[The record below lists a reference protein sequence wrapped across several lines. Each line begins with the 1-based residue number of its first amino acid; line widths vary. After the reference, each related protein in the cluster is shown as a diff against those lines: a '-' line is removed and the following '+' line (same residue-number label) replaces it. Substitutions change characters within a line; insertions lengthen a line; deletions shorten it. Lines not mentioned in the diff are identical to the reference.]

1 MQRAPVRHPRLLLPP
16 FLAALAGGI
25 VVWRARHMAPYRP
38 RLERV
43 SLTLPNGHAGLAGMR
58 IGFVT
63 DTHMSPA
70 FRPEHLRHAVSLLA
84 AERPDLMLF
93 GGDYAS
99 ETTRFA
105 RDAAPILAELAAAS
119 PLGGY
124 AVLGNHDEQLGAG
137 KVAAALT
144 AAGIDVLRNE
154 ARSISDE
161 GGTLWLVGLDDAL
174 AENHALTEAF
184 TAVPDGAAALALWHE
199 ADWAEEAASCGA
211 FAQLSGHTHGGQ
223 VRIPFLG
230 ALALPPGGRRFDAG
244 LYWVHGMALYV
255 SRGVGVYRPPV
266 RFRCPPEVT
275 LITLKT

>member
-1 MQRAPVRHPRLLLPP
+1 MSALT
-16 FLAALAGGI
+16 ALAGG
-25 VVWRARHMAPYRP
+25 VTLWRARHVAPYRP
-38 RLERV
+38 RLERI
-43 SLTLPNGHAGLAGMR
+43 SLPVPPRHPALVGLR

-63 DTHMSPA
+63 DTHISPA
-70 FRPEHLRHAVSLLA
+70 FRPHHLRHAVSLIA

-105 RDAAPILAELAAAS
+105 RDAAPILGELAVAA

-124 AVLGNHDEQLGAG
+124 AVLGNHDEQLDGE

-144 AAGIDVLRNE
+144 AAGIRVLRNE
-154 ARSISDE
+154 AVPICH
-161 GGTLWLVGLDDAL
+161 GGATLWLVGLDDAL
-174 AENHALTEAF
+174 AANHALSRAF
-184 TAVPDGAAALALWHE
+184 ANVPEDAAALALWHE
-199 ADWAEEAASCGA
+199 ADWAEETARCGA

-223 VRIPFLG
+223 VRLPGLG

-244 LYWVHGMALYV
+244 FFTVEDMTLYV
-255 SRGVGVYRPPV
+255 SRGAGVYRPPL

-275 LITLKT
+275 LVTLTP